1 MKPICALLF
10 VVLVTIAGAF
20 AQALPA
26 NSLINGGI
34 LNGRAVT
41 LPTPEYPESARQAC
55 IGGLVSVHVVIDES
69 GMVISAIADPI
80 DQHITDFERPK
91 LDPTLI
97 EAAEYA
103 ARRATF
109 KPFHLKGQPV
119 KITGQLDYNFVADN
133 SDLPPRI
140 GEIFGPL
147 LNSRAVQLPDPEWP
161 AVIPPRKG
169 PPNITVYVTVDET
182 GKVVSAKATSGTPE
196 LRTAVEAAA
205 LKAEFKPDM
214 FLGEPIQLR
223 GIIQY
228 QFPTSK

>member
-1 MKPICALLF
+1 M
-10 VVLVTIAGAF
+10 
-20 AQALPA
+20 
-26 NSLINGGI
+26 
-34 LNGRAVT
+34 
-41 LPTPEYPESARQAC
+41 
-55 IGGLVSVHVVIDES
+55 
-69 GMVISAIADPI
+69 
-80 DQHITDFERPK
+80 
-91 LDPTLI
+91 
-97 EAAEYA
+97 
-103 ARRATF
+103 
-109 KPFHLKGQPV
+109 
-119 KITGQLDYNFVADN
+119 
-133 SDLPPRI
+133 
-140 GEIFGPL
+140 
-147 LNSRAVQLPDPEWP
+147 PDPEWP